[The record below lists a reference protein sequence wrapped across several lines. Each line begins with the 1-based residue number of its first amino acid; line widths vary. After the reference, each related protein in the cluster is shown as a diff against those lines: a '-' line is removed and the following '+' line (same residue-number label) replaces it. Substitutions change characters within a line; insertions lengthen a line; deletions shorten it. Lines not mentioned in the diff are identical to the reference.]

1 MTAYTPNSSI
11 SLSFVQMFLVCRD
24 YTFFLALVAFGRDMQ
39 VPQVRAA
46 ARGQAWCGAEAVD
59 LGLVDSLGGY
69 EQAIA
74 MAKTLAG
81 LPQVKMI
88 ITTPADIELCLYLG
102 GWQFDIY
109 FCCERPVVLGI
120 YQWLPAT
127 VYSPENQPHAG
138 RRGCCH

>member
-1 MTAYTPNSSI
+1 MCSDFTT
-11 SLSFVQMFLVCRD
+11 LSKEQRQIRQHHVDRD

-81 LPQVKMI
+81 LPQVVRRDPSARAAVAQLQDAVQKQEVGLGLAVLPRRMLS
-88 ITTPADIELCLYLG
+88 DISQDVDKL
-102 GWQFDIY
+102 
-109 FCCERPVVLGI
+109 
-120 YQWLPAT
+120 T
-127 VYSPENQPHAG
+127 
-138 RRGCCH
+138 RGFSSRQ